1 MSYICVMKPIKKYNK
16 GGGPVSQRSLYQTR
30 KNEEEMKK
38 KLKELEAQIS
48 AAKGTSRAKPLV
60 EEYRRLTGQKK

>member
-1 MSYICVMKPIKKYNK
+1 MSYIRVMKPIKKYNM

-38 KLKELEAQIS
+38 KLKELEGQIA
-48 AAKGTSRAKPLV
+48 AAKGTPRAKGLV
-60 EEYRRLTGQKK
+60 QEYKRLTGQK

>member
-1 MSYICVMKPIKKYNK
+1 M

-38 KLKELEAQIS
+38 KLKELEGQIA
-48 AAKGTSRAKPLV
+48 AAKGTPRAKGLV
-60 EEYRRLTGQKK
+60 QEYRRLTGQK